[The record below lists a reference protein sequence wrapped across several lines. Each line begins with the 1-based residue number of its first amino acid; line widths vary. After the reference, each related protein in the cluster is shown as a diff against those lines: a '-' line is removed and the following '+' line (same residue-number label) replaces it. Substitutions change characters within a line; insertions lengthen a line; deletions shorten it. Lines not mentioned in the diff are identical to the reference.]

1 MKKNAAVW
9 IIPLAVLL
17 GGCAHK
23 SLNPDALKAIDR
35 PAIVLRAQSAP
46 ELSLAERDASQVQRL
61 RGRLNAFQM
70 GERLRSAVIAHLPNV
85 EPWTSIMPS
94 VEVATVL
101 DLLLVQDRAETPRY
115 ELLKERGSNTVLEIT
130 VKRSGL
136 HYNPKTDKTGFF
148 LEGSAR
154 LFHIGGGT
162 LWKAPLALDST
173 RIPEFP
179 GLIPSELSHDGYFDA
194 LNDFLFRLTEAMGAE
209 LSAGMPAARPLPGA
223 EGVLDG

>member
-1 MKKNAAVW
+1 MKKHAAAW
-9 IIPLAVLL
+9 TIALAVLL

-23 SLNPDALKAIDR
+23 SLHPGDLQKVDR
-35 PAIVLRAQSAP
+35 PAVVLRALSDP
-46 ELSLAERDASQVQRL
+46 ELLLAERDAAQAPRL

-70 GERLRSAVIAHLPNV
+70 NERLRSAIIAHLPSA
-85 EPWTSIMPS
+85 EPWSSIMPG

-101 DLLLVQDRAETPRY
+101 DLLLVQDRAESPRY
-115 ELLKERGSNTVLEIT
+115 ELLRDKGSNAVLEVT

-136 HYNPKTDKTGFF
+136 RYNPKTDKTGFF

-154 LFHIGGGT
+154 LFFIGGGT

-179 GLIPSELSHDGYFDA
+179 GLEPSELSHDGYFDA
-194 LNDFLFRLTEAMGAE
+194 LNDFLFRLTEAMGTE
-209 LSAGMPAARPLPGA
+209 LSVGIPN
-223 EGVLDG
+223 E